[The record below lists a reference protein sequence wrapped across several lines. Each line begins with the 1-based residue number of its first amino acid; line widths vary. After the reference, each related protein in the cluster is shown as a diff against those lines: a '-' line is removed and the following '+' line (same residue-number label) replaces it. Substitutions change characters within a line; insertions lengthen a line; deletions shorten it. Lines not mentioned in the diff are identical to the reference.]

1 MPPRSGWPGKA
12 PGWRSSLAAARA
24 WRRSP
29 PRSGRAT
36 ALALPADCTDEASIS
51 AAIDEAATAFGGLDI
66 VVSNAGIEL
75 LGEDDRVDRLDLAV
89 WRRLLQN
96 NLDGQFLTCKHG
108 IKHLL
113 ASGGGAVVCVGS
125 NCGYLGMATNEP
137 AYSASKGG
145 VFAMMRV
152 MAIDYAREGIR
163 VNMVVP
169 GFIDTPMNAPVMRDA
184 DELRYWSRSDS
195 DRARGQ
201 RRRVRRGDSLA
212 GLGRGVVLRRHGAR
226 GGRRPVIDL
235 RRKAMSPSTAAF
247 ERRVMQSE
255 AKHLGPWGRQ
265 FVERRDSSLS
275 LGMTPSPGRRRECR

>member
-1 MPPRSGWPGKA
+1 MSSTPARFTGKRAIVTGASSGI
-12 PGWRSSLAAARA
+12 
-24 WRRSP
+24 
-29 PRSGRAT
+29 GRAT
-36 ALALPADCTDEASIS
+36 AIRLAREGARVALIARRREGLVTIAAEIGVDTEALVLRADCADEASIA
-51 AAIDEAATAFGGLDI
+51 AAIDRAAAAFGGLDI

-75 LGEDDRVDRLDLAV
+75 LGQDDRVDRLDLAI

-108 IKHLL
+108 IRHLL

-169 GFIDTPMNAPVMRDA
+169 GFIDTPMNEPVMRDPE
-184 DELRYWSRSDS
+184 ELRYWSDQIPIG
-195 DRARGQ
+195 RAG
-201 RRRVRRGDSLA
+201 
-212 GLGRGVVLRRHGAR
+212 
-226 GGRRPVIDL
+226 
-235 RRKAMSPSTAAF
+235 TAA
-247 ERRVMQSE
+247 ECAAAILWLASDEASYCVGTALVVDGGQS
-255 AKHLGPWGRQ
+255 AI
-265 FVERRDSSLS
+265 
-275 LGMTPSPGRRRECR
+275 

>member
-1 MPPRSGWPGKA
+1 MSSSAARFTGKRAVVTGASSGIGRETA
-12 PGWRSSLAAARA
+12 IRLAREGARVGLIARRQEGLAAIVAEIGPDA
-24 WRRSP
+24 E
-29 PRSGRAT
+29 
-36 ALALPADCTDEASIS
+36 ALALPADCADEASIS
-51 AAIDEAATAFGGLDI
+51 AAIDQAAATFGGLDI

-75 LGEDDRVDRLDLAV
+75 LGEDDRVDRLDLSV
-89 WRRLLQN
+89 WHRLLQN
-96 NLDGQFLTCKHG
+96 NLDGQFLTCKYG

-184 DELRYWSRSDS
+184 EELRYWSE
-195 DRARGQ
+195 Q
-201 RRRVRRGDSLA
+201 IP
-212 GLGRGVVLRRHGAR
+212 LGRAG
-226 GGRRPVIDL
+226 
-235 RRKAMSPSTAAF
+235 TAA
-247 ERRVMQSE
+247 ECAAAILWLASDE
-255 AKHLGPWGRQ
+255 ASYCIGTALVVDGGQ
-265 FVERRDSSLS
+265 ASI
-275 LGMTPSPGRRRECR
+275 